1 MKQATAT
8 SPNRRRFL
16 GTLAA
21 AAAAGAPLAGRAAPP
36 LRKVA
41 VIGGGMAG
49 VACAWLLDGACEVAL
64 IESQPALGGNVRTVD
79 VVIDGHPYRV
89 DAGAQY
95 FHPGPYP
102 TYVQLLETLGLY
114 PPSTGG
120 SHAFPA
126 SITVA
131 DPAEGHPRFVSPV
144 LPGRAWP
151 LLAAWNRP
159 GLEAFN
165 RSFSAAQRREAR
177 NASWKLTLGE
187 WLPTLGLD
195 AAQWEG
201 MILPW
206 AASIFSGDIEQARS
220 LSARATMVFA
230 AKALPPKPT
239 DPILYYVIEQG
250 MAEVLQRMA
259 AQFTTVQTILGAPVT
274 GVARDAG
281 GGFVVQHSGGPAM
294 FVDDVVFAAS
304 GPPTLGLLGG
314 ITGTEAQRAAL
325 QGIEFFDARLMLHTD
340 PAYAPASPNH
350 WSFLN
355 CRLEGGFC
363 EASMWLTKVLTPAP
377 GASPPGLWK
386 SWVTH
391 RSSLPAQVVHES
403 HYRHLLPT
411 PATIQAQSALRALQ
425 GQGGVWFAGGYTLP
439 YDAQETALL
448 SAMSVADGIAAGS
461 VARLRA
467 RRRDPR

>member
-1 MKQATAT
+1 MTRPTA
-8 SPNRRRFL
+8 SGPNRRAVL
-16 GTLAA
+16 GAL
-21 AAAAGAPLAGRAAPP
+21 AAAGAPLAGRAAP

-49 VACAWLLDGACEVAL
+49 VACAWLLDDACEVVL
-64 IESQPALGGNVRTVD
+64 IEAAPALGGNVRSVD
-79 VVIDGHPYRV
+79 VLVDGQSYRV

-114 PPSTGG
+114 PPATGG

-131 DPAEGHPRFVSPV
+131 DPAEGRPRFVSPV

-165 RSFSAAQRREAR
+165 RSFSAALRREER
-177 NASWKLTLGE
+177 DASWQLTLGD

-201 MILPW
+201 AVLPW
-206 AASIFSGDIEQARS
+206 AASIFSGDIEQARG
-220 LSARATMVFA
+220 LSARAAMVFA
-230 AKALPPKPT
+230 AKALPPKAT
-239 DPILYYVIEQG
+239 DPILYYVVEQG
-250 MAEVLQRMA
+250 MIEVLERMV
-259 AQFTTVQTILGAPVT
+259 AQFTTVQMLVGAPVT
-274 GVARDAG
+274 GVARVAG
-281 GGFVVQHSGGPAM
+281 GGFVVQLSAGPVLQ
-294 FVDDVVFAAS
+294 VDEVVFAAS

-314 ITGTEAQRAAL
+314 ISGTAAQRAAL

-355 CRLEGGFC
+355 CRIEGDFC
-363 EASMWLTKVLTPAP
+363 EASMWLAKVLTPAP
-377 GASPPGLWK
+377 GASPPGVWK

-391 RSSLPAQVVHES
+391 RASLPAQVVHES
-403 HYRHLLPT
+403 QYRHLLPT
-411 PATIQAQSALRALQ
+411 PATIRSQSALRAMQ

-439 YDAQETALL
+439 YDSQETALL

-461 VARLRA
+461 AARLRA
-467 RRRDPR
+467 RRPEVR